1 MKTTQLVHHTLH
13 YAGENLYRSDS
24 SGIYYALF
32 KRDGKQIRRS
42 LKTTDKELARRKL
55 AELRRQVNRITG
67 DDAKQLPFTEYNKGK
82 QKSKLIGGLAKR
94 WLDVAAATL
103 KPRSRQRRETAINQL
118 APFFRG
124 VTVHNIRRREVENWV
139 KAHHDSDRSARDFNI
154 TRDTLRMIL
163 DYAVEH
169 GLLLENPARTLK
181 RRKEGKKAVLIPNM
195 DQFRALL
202 AQMRSADGKRDGRR
216 SADLVEFLALSGC
229 RIGEATAMKWGE
241 VNFKLKAFTVTG
253 GEDGTKNH
261 EARTVPLFPSL
272 EAFLLRLRDSLP
284 ERADRDTPLLTIK
297 SARKCLDNACRE
309 LGLPS
314 YSHHTFRH
322 FFCSNAIEKTGGH
335 FKAVAAW
342 LGHKDGGVLVARTYG
357 HLRDEFSTALA
368 QRMVFD
374 EAQPDNVITLRQAA
388 NR

>member
-1 MKTTQLVHHTLH
+1 
-13 YAGENLYRSDS
+13 
-24 SGIYYALF
+24 
-32 KRDGKQIRRS
+32 
-42 LKTTDKELARRKL
+42 
-55 AELRRQVNRITG
+55 
-67 DDAKQLPFTEYNKGK
+67 
-82 QKSKLIGGLAKR
+82 
-94 WLDVAAATL
+94 
-103 KPRSRQRRETAINQL
+103 
-118 APFFRG
+118 
-124 VTVHNIRRREVENWV
+124 
-139 KAHHDSDRSARDFNI
+139 
-154 TRDTLRMIL
+154 
-163 DYAVEH
+163 
-169 GLLLENPARTLK
+169 
-181 RRKEGKKAVLIPNM
+181 
-195 DQFRALL
+195 
-202 AQMRSADGKRDGRR
+202 MRSADGKRDGRR

-368 QRMVFD
+368 QHMVFD
-374 EAQPDNVITLRQAA
+374 EAQPNNVINLRQAA